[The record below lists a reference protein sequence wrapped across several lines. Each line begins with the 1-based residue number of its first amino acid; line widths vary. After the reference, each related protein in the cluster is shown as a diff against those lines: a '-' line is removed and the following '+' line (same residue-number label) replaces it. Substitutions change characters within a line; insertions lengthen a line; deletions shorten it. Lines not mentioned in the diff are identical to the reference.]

1 VAESKRIIISLPIS
15 LLEEVNDII
24 SVENKNRSEI
34 IREAM
39 RFYLKEKRKSRLREE
54 MRKGY
59 LEMASINEL
68 LCQEAFEC
76 EEEVRITIE
85 SKLVECC

>member
-1 VAESKRIIISLPIS
+1 MAESKRIIISLPIT

-24 SVENKNRSEI
+24 NIENKNRSEV

-39 RFYLKEKRKSRLREE
+39 RFYLSEKRKGRLREE

-59 LEMASINEL
+59 LEMSTLNLL
-68 LCQEAFEC
+68 LCEESFEC
-76 EEEVRITIE
+76 EEEVRISVE

>member
-1 VAESKRIIISLPIS
+1 VAESKRIIISLPTS

-24 SVENKNRSEI
+24 SIENKNRSEI

-59 LEMASINEL
+59 LEMASINLL
-68 LCQEAFEC
+68 LCQEAFAC
-76 EEEVRITIE
+76 EEEVRITVE